1 MRKHFDQ
8 NKEVKTA
15 NHIDAG
21 SAVGG
26 TGRIVAGNTLNGNAG
41 ASGILFNRNELSG
54 AFGDIG
60 TDLPLIVGMILA
72 SGLNSANVL
81 IAYGLMQIMTGIIYG
96 IPMSVQPLKAVA
108 MIVIAQQIA
117 PDTIFGAGLA
127 IGALMLLLTVT
138 GLVDLIAKYIPK
150 VVVRGIQFGLGLQ
163 LSMIALKQYVM
174 SDALN
179 GIIIAIVAFA
189 IALFFIGN
197 HKYPP
202 ALFVILLGIGYAVI
216 THFDQLAAI
225 RPVAAKL
232 PVIRIPEWT
241 DILTGFLL
249 LALPQIPLS
258 IGNSII
264 ATHRIVGDLFPG
276 RKLSVR
282 KISVTYSI
290 MNLIN
295 PFIGGIP
302 VCHGSGGIAGHYVFG
317 ARTGGS
323 VIIYGSLF
331 LILGLFFS
339 SSFQTL
345 VNVFPLPV
353 LGVILLFEG
362 IWLMIF
368 IKDIID
374 SKRSLFIA
382 LLTALIA
389 AFLPYGYL
397 AGMALGTLLYY
408 CSGLL
413 AKLPDG
419 RIMNEE

>member
-81 IAYGLMQIMTGIIYG
+81 IAYGLMHIMTGIIYG

-197 HKYPP
+197 RKYPP

-216 THFDQLAAI
+216 THFDQLAVI

-264 ATHRIVGDLFPG
+264 ATHRIVEDLFPG

-408 CSGLL
+408 CPGLL